1 MAAAVDDVRSQEKM
15 SMGPKMK
22 ESSFSL
28 AQVYMAAGDQI
39 KYASPARRAPC
50 TFSGTAGAVYVPD
63 DRVHFPPCRYTILE
77 SQSAATTRVATK
89 SENVGGVK
97 IPIFIQKNTAAEG
110 AF

>member
-1 MAAAVDDVRSQEKM
+1 
-15 SMGPKMK
+15 MGPKMK

-39 KYASPARRAPC
+39 KYASPARWALCASP
-50 TFSGTAGAVYVPD
+50 TIV
-63 DRVHFPPCRYTILE
+63 FPSPCRYTILE

-110 AF
+110 AI